1 MLVQVAMCP
10 WASKGCW
17 LKVTLGMGKLAGAR
31 ELLSAT
37 TGFLLGRGA
46 NLNNVLP
53 HCVLLLLE

>member
-1 MLVQVAMCP
+1 M
-10 WASKGCW
+10 
-17 LKVTLGMGKLAGAR
+17 TLGMGKLAGAR